1 MKACLIDTD
10 VFSFIFRLDSRAIG
24 YQKLIEDRQV
34 FISFMTLAEIRQGMA
49 MNKWQSARVVQMEV
63 FVQLNFGIIFPT
75 DAIISQYAEVM
86 ALSRSKGRPM
96 SHGDAWIA
104 STAMEWEVP
113 LVTHNAKDY
122 EVLGERIQ
130 LLSSDADESNSG
142 E

>member
-1 MKACLIDTD
+1 MPRLLIDTN
-10 VFSFIFRLDSRAIG
+10 VVSYFHRQDSRA
-24 YQKLIEDRQV
+24 KLYEKVLEDSQLLL
-34 FISFMTLAEIRQGMA
+34 SWMSLAEIRYGY
-49 MNKWQSARVVQMEV
+49 RVKNWGLTRVLDIETYLQA
-63 FVQLNFGIIFPT
+63 NFLTLYPT
-75 DAIISQYAEVM
+75 DNTVTIFAECLSISRK
-86 ALSRSKGRPM
+86 LGRPM

-104 STAMEWEVP
+104 ATAMEWEVP